1 MRPPA
6 PNRSAAGVALVI
18 GSAFCF
24 GTLGIFGKF
33 AYRLGLTT
41 PQLLSYRFALA
52 AVLLWLVNAVTHQ
65 PLPPRRSLL
74 GLVIMGGAG
83 YVGQSA
89 SYFSALHYIP
99 ASTNALLLY
108 TYPVVVTL
116 LAALLFGESLGWMKL
131 VAVGLAFF
139 GTLLVVEAQV
149 RAAAPIGIVLGLGS
163 AAFYTGYILYGSRL
177 LPGLPPVAA
186 TATIMTSAA
195 VVWSSFA
202 TASGQ
207 IAVSWTFPRF
217 ALIVSFA
224 VVGTTIPILTFILG
238 LARVGPSRAAI
249 LSTFEPASTVLLAV
263 IILGETTSPLQIL
276 GGALILLSVLALE
289 VPKWRASRVLAQ
301 ATRE

>member
-52 AVLLWLVNAVTHQ
+52 AVLLWLVNAVTRQ
-65 PLPPRRSLL
+65 PVPPRRSLL

-116 LAALLFGESLGWMKL
+116 LAALLFGESLGWMRL
-131 VAVGLAFF
+131 LAVGLAFF

-195 VVWSSFA
+195 AVWSTFA
-202 TASGQ
+202 AASGQ
-207 IAVSWTFPRF
+207 IAVSWTLPRL

-224 VVGTTIPILTFILG
+224 VVGTTIPILAFILG
-238 LARVGPSRAAI
+238 LPRVGPSRAAI

-289 VPKWRASRVLAQ
+289 GPGWRASRVLAQ

>member
-195 VVWSSFA
+195 AVWSTFA
-202 TASGQ
+202 AASGQ

-289 VPKWRASRVLAQ
+289 GPGWRASRVLAQ